1 MYLEEVYL
9 FTGNEQVIKKNKIDR
24 ILENVDPK
32 ETDIIKYDLETISIQ
47 EVVTDCMT
55 IPFLKQSKV
64 VIVKNPHFLSSVKT
78 SIKHDV
84 KILIKYL
91 KNPSSTTI
99 LMIDAV
105 GINIDKNSELFK
117 TLQKCAYIIDVK
129 ELDIIEC
136 KAWVKRSFAV
146 NGTSIGDE
154 ALNLLIEYLNG
165 DLVRMEQEIKKLSAL
180 RYNDRVTEQDIKNL
194 VSKSYEDDIYAL
206 IKAVTQKDRVLIAEI
221 YKRISESVTD
231 VMSIMGLI
239 SKSFTDLYTTLKL
252 LQAGYSQNDIANIFG
267 IKPGRAYYLM
277 KDAKQFKLETL
288 ESYVTE
294 ICELDYKIK
303 NGLIDKNLGLEMF
316 LLSL

>member
-64 VIVKNPHFLSSVKT
+64 IIVKNPLFLSSVKT
-78 SIKHDV
+78 SIKHDL
-84 KILIKYL
+84 KTLIKYL

-105 GINIDKNSELFK
+105 GVNIDRNSELFK

-165 DLVRMEQEIKKLSAL
+165 DLLRMEQEIQKLSAL

-194 VSKSYEDDIYAL
+194 VAKSYEDDIYAL
-206 IKAVTQKDRVLIAEI
+206 IKAVTQKDRGLIAEI
-221 YKRISESVTD
+221 YKRISDSVTD

>member
-24 ILENVDPK
+24 ILENVDPE

-64 VIVKNPHFLSSVKT
+64 IIVKNPLFLSSVKT

-84 KILIKYL
+84 KTLIKYL

-105 GINIDKNSELFK
+105 GVNVDKNSELFK

-165 DLVRMEQEIKKLSAL
+165 DLLRMEQEIQKLSAL
-180 RYNDRVTEQDIKNL
+180 RYNDRVTEQDVKNL
-194 VSKSYEDDIYAL
+194 VAKSYEDDIYAL

-221 YKRISESVTD
+221 YKRISDSVTD

-288 ESYVTE
+288 ENYVTE
-294 ICELDYKIK
+294 ICDLDYKIK

>member
-9 FTGNEQVIKKNKIDR
+9 FTGNEQVIKKNKIER

-47 EVVTDCMT
+47 EVITDCMT

-64 VIVKNPHFLSSVKT
+64 IIVKNPLFLASVKT

-84 KILIKYL
+84 KLLIKYL
-91 KNPSSTTI
+91 QNPNTTTV

-105 GINIDKNSELFK
+105 GINIDKNSEVYK
-117 TLQKCAYIIDVK
+117 NLQKYAYIIDVK

-146 NGTSIGDE
+146 EGVSIGDE

-165 DLVRMEQEIKKLSAL
+165 DLLRMEQEIKKLSAL
-180 RYNDRVTEQDIKNL
+180 RCNDRITEQDIKNL
-194 VSKSYEDDIYAL
+194 VARNYEDDIYTL
-206 IKAVTQKDRVLIAEI
+206 IKAITQKDRVMIAQI
-221 YKRISESVTD
+221 YQRISESVTD

-239 SKSFTDLYTTLKL
+239 SKSFTDLYTTLKF
-252 LQAGYSQNDIANIFG
+252 LQAGYSQNDIANVFG

-288 ESYVTE
+288 ESYVNE
-294 ICELDYKIK
+294 IAELDYKIK

-316 LLSL
+316 LLSI

>member
-24 ILENVDPK
+24 ILENVDPE

-55 IPFLKQSKV
+55 IPFLKQNKV
-64 VIVKNPHFLSSVKT
+64 VIVKNPTFLASVKT
-78 SIKHDV
+78 PIKHDT

-105 GINIDKNSELFK
+105 GINIDKNSELYK

-129 ELDIIEC
+129 ELDLIEC
-136 KAWVKRSFAV
+136 KAWVKRSLAV
-146 NGTSIGDE
+146 NGASIGDE

-165 DLVRMEQEIKKLSAL
+165 DLLRMEQEIAKLAGL
-180 RYNDRVTEQDIKNL
+180 RCNDRVTEQDIRNL
-194 VSKSYEDDIYAL
+194 VSKSYEDDIYTL
-206 IKAVTQKDRVLIAEI
+206 IRAITQKDRIMIAQT

-231 VMSIMGLI
+231 VMSIMGLV

-252 LQAGYSQNDIANIFG
+252 MQAGYNQNDIANIFG

-288 ESYVTE
+288 EGYVTE

>member
-91 KNPSSTTI
+91 KNPSATTI

-206 IKAVTQKDRVLIAEI
+206 IKAVTQKDRVSIAEI